1 MLASNVHA
9 DPADDA
15 MAKLNELSRQA
26 EQTTEAMHAAQL
38 DLGKKLEVQA
48 TADKQLTDAQANV
61 TSAQAQ
67 LSMFQSSVDKVA
79 AAMYMGGRTDGMA
92 AILTAESPQGL
103 IDKLAMQ
110 RVMATEMSAQMTNY
124 QQAQRRG
131 NRRPGRHGQVGRRRQ
146 DSRRAGCRRACRP
159 AVQAE
164 PVAVADRRRE
174 VAVHGAH
181 AQSAG
186 GARGARTGARRSRPA
201 PTCWLRPRMSLRPKG
216 FRRATSPRPRPR

>member
-1 MLASNVHA
+1 MPTLPN
-9 DPADDA
+9 DA

-124 QQAQRRG
+124 QQLSAAATAAQAAI
-131 NRRPGRHGQVGRRRQ
+131 GQVGRRRQ
-146 DSRRAGCRRACRP
+146 DGRRAGCRRACRP

-164 PVAVADRRRE
+164 PVAVADRRR
-174 VAVHGAH
+174 
-181 AQSAG
+181 
-186 GARGARTGARRSRPA
+186 
-201 PTCWLRPRMSLRPKG
+201 
-216 FRRATSPRPRPR
+216 